1 MKTRVWG
8 LAIGALGFALTVTA
22 ASAGTTSHATEL
34 RLTTAMTTAEEVP
47 APSGNVSSARGT
59 FTATATKSGSG
70 ATLNW
75 RLTFSG
81 LSGRANAAHI
91 HTGVRGQAGPVSVPL
106 CGPCDSGASGDATLT
121 STVLQAL
128 QTGGAYANV
137 HTPANAAGE
146 IRGQISVLATVRGSL
161 SAAQEVPRPRGTLR
175 AARGTFSGTLTKSG
189 TTGRL
194 AWRLTFARLTG
205 RAVAAHIHIARRGSP
220 GPVALPLCGPC
231 RSGARGTA
239 TISAALLNALDA
251 GRAYVNVHTR
261 RNAAGEIR
269 AQLPAVPLVMS
280 TS

>member
-1 MKTRVWG
+1 MIRRVWG
-8 LAIGALGFALTVTA
+8 LAIAALGLAIAVTA
-22 ASAGTTSHATEL
+22 ATAGTTSHATEL
-34 RLTTAMTTAEEVP
+34 RLTTAMSAAEEQP
-47 APSGNVSSARGT
+47 APSGNVSGARGS

-70 ATLNW
+70 ATLSW
-75 RLTFSG
+75 QLTFSG
-81 LSGRANAAHI
+81 LTGRATAAHI

-106 CGPCDSGASGDATLT
+106 CGPCDSGASGNATIN

-137 HTPANAAGE
+137 HTPTNAPGE
-146 IRGQISVLATVRGSL
+146 IRGQISVLATLRGSL
-161 SAAQEVPRPRGTLR
+161 TAGQEVPRPRGTLR
-175 AARGTFSGTLTKSG
+175 GARGTFSGTLTKSG

-194 AWRLTFARLTG
+194 AWRLTFDRLTG
-205 RAVAAHIHIARRGSP
+205 RAVAAHIHIARRGRP

-231 RSGARGTA
+231 RNGARGTA
-239 TISAALLNALDA
+239 TVSAALLNALDA
-251 GRAYVNVHTR
+251 GRAYVNVHTQ